1 MSRVFWEKIFVEM
14 HKDHGENK
22 AEFVHFA
29 EIPAPHSRGRP
40 AQEGIRKMKSKSNQ
54 KGILKNEIKK

>member
-1 MSRVFWEKIFVEM
+1 MSRGFWEKIFVEM

-40 AQEGIRKMKSKSNQ
+40 AQEGIRK
-54 KGILKNEIKK
+54 NEIKIKIKGHFKK

>member
-1 MSRVFWEKIFVEM
+1 LSRDFWEKIFVEM

-40 AQEGIRKMKSKSNQ
+40 AQEGIRKMKSK
-54 KGILKNEIKK
+54 